1 MAKSDTQRCI
11 KKAKQNS
18 KGNTTVVTACVPR
31 SLKLRLKLSW
41 LFMWFIGHIDPCAVL
56 GCSVLSDSFST
67 PWTVACQAPLSMEFS
82 RKEYR
87 SGLPFPPTGDLPRS
101 GLKPISPVSSAL
113 AGKFFTSVPYGKV
126 NVLGSHHKFHI
137 IFLTMW
143 WDILFYCRIILKVI
157 YIFSLWLRDLN
168 ETFWGVSI

>member
-1 MAKSDTQRCI
+1 MSSILGKVFP
-11 KKAKQNS
+11 KQNS

-82 RKEYR
+82 RKEY
-87 SGLPFPPTGDLPRS
+87 
-101 GLKPISPVSSAL
+101 
-113 AGKFFTSVPYGKV
+113 
-126 NVLGSHHKFHI
+126 
-137 IFLTMW
+137 
-143 WDILFYCRIILKVI
+143 
-157 YIFSLWLRDLN
+157 
-168 ETFWGVSI
+168 